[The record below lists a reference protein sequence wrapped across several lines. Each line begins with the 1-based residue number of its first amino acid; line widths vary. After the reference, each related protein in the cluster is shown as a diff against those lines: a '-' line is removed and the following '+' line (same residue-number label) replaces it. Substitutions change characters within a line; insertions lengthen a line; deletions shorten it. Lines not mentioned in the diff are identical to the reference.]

1 MLEDTRQLGCVSQDM
16 EPPRSSSIL
25 RKSSNTSKPIRCV
38 RFTKTV
44 LHFANIRDQN
54 PSLGMICPDD
64 PHQRNRNA
72 PKFEDRSQE
81 ETERQERCARE
92 ETWMLTKN
100 ILKLKEEHKSI
111 FFSPTEDR
119 CLPSPYQIKLDEREF
134 VVDSGVSMHMV
145 SRKDLNSVEL
155 ETLTTSK
162 SPTTVITA
170 NGEAQTHEEATV
182 YVQEL
187 DIFLTLKI
195 LEDTSA
201 VLSLGKVCED
211 HGYSYEWF
219 RGQKPCLFSDGL
231 QIQCNTEHYVSIVV
245 PDLSTTSSPSSSSTL
260 TFPTS
265 STHAIEGSDLYLP
278 LQHQPRKLK
287 VQYRAQ
293 HQLNVRVRTE

>member
-38 RFTKTV
+38 RLTKTV

-54 PSLGMICPDD
+54 PSLGIICPDD

-72 PKFEDRSQE
+72 PKLKDRSQE

-111 FFSPTEDR
+111 FFSPSEDR

-155 ETLTTSK
+155 ETATTC
-162 SPTTVITA
+162 T
-170 NGEAQTHEEATV
+170 
-182 YVQEL
+182 
-187 DIFLTLKI
+187 
-195 LEDTSA
+195 
-201 VLSLGKVCED
+201 
-211 HGYSYEWF
+211 
-219 RGQKPCLFSDGL
+219 
-231 QIQCNTEHYVSIVV
+231 
-245 PDLSTTSSPSSSSTL
+245 
-260 TFPTS
+260 
-265 STHAIEGSDLYLP
+265 
-278 LQHQPRKLK
+278 
-287 VQYRAQ
+287 
-293 HQLNVRVRTE
+293 